1 MHLCVA
7 HSSTRGGSTANEPSF
22 RIRSVDPTSERH
34 DFHRLTELISIHL
47 TCSFFQL
54 CLFLFVK
61 ESSRLVQQDGA
72 DLRSAVDQHPRESYI
87 FLCRASKSP
96 TLSSPLLMVLADYPP
111 SSLPSS
117 STFVCCALH
126 TALARSL
133 SLRPHLTLW
142 CTQGRPQLNGSTSSR
157 MSPSSHTSITARRPS
172 RTACSHRTI
181 SSRSGWRAS

>member
-111 SSLPSS
+111 LL
-117 STFVCCALH
+117 STLFLHICRLH
-126 TALARSL
+126 TAHCSC
-133 SLRPHLTLW
+133 SV
-142 CTQGRPQLNGSTSSR
+142 SV
-157 MSPSSHTSITARRPS
+157 SPTPSHPVVYPGKTTAKRLDFV
-172 RTACSHRTI
+172 
-181 SSRSGWRAS
+181 